1 MRRHLA
7 PALSAVLAA
16 VVVAVLA
23 TAVGGELGRQAV
35 GPTRPF
41 PVSVDTPSSTSA
53 STSASSGT
61 PSTAVPRPTPTPTV
75 RPTRTPTARPSPSP
89 SRRTLDPRCRTGFVV
104 CVSKADRR
112 VRLVDD
118 GTVVL
123 SLAARFGGASH
134 PTREGT
140 FHVTWK
146 DRDHWST
153 RYESS
158 MPFALFFSGGQA
170 IHYSADFARVG
181 YAGASHGCV
190 NLRSWSGSQRLFD
203 LVPVGTRVVVS

>member
-1 MRRHLA
+1 M
-7 PALSAVLAA
+7 
-16 VVVAVLA
+16 
-23 TAVGGELGRQAV
+23 
-35 GPTRPF
+35 
-41 PVSVDTPSSTSA
+41 
-53 STSASSGT
+53 
-61 PSTAVPRPTPTPTV
+61 
-75 RPTRTPTARPSPSP
+75 
-89 SRRTLDPRCRTGFVV
+89 V
-104 CVSKADRR
+104 CISKADRR

-123 SLAARFGGASH
+123 SLAARFGSASR

-158 MPFALFFSGGQA
+158 MPFSLFFSGGQA

-190 NLRSWSGSQRLFD
+190 NLRSWSGAQRLFD